1 MRDRRYYSVRTGK
14 NPYSDQLDLKM
25 LNRLIYTLYSDLDQ
39 KGYFQEAFGFECVDA
54 GRVEGKLGSD
64 IEGFMV
70 RKLRK
75 SGLWPIALKLKLDT
89 YSEDDLF
96 DILEFLYDYVSK
108 PIETEGAY
116 HRYSDC
122 GWHYNEFNQEAGR
135 RDFRNEINE
144 LLRDYGSGY
153 ELSEDGEIL
162 TLPEHGLVS
171 LLEADIPASDPEKI
185 EARINSAIHK
195 FRSRHSSPEDRRDA
209 IRDLADVLE
218 FLRPKLKE
226 VLTNKDEAD
235 LFNIANN
242 FAIRHHNA
250 DQKSLYDKRIWYS
263 WMFYFYLATIHAA
276 LRLIEKLAD

>member
-1 MRDRRYYSVRTGK
+1 MSDRRYYFVRTGK
-14 NPYSDQLDLKM
+14 NPNAGKFDLTM
-25 LNRLIYTLYSDLDQ
+25 LHALMQPLFKELVN

-54 GRVEGKLGSD
+54 GKVEGKLGSD

-75 SGLWPIALKLKLDT
+75 SGLWPIEFKLRNDL

-96 DILEFLYDYVSK
+96 DIVEFLYDYVSM
-108 PIETEGAY
+108 PIETEGSY
-116 HRYSDC
+116 HSYNGC
-122 GWHYNEFNQEAGR
+122 GWHYNEFDAEIGR
-135 RDFRNEINE
+135 REFRTEVNE
-144 LLRDYGSGY
+144 LLRDYASGY

-162 TLPEHGLVS
+162 NLPEHGFGT
-171 LLEADIPASDPEKI
+171 LLDASIPARDPEKI
-185 EARINSAIHK
+185 EARINAAIHK
-195 FRSRHSSPEDRRDA
+195 FRSRHSTSEDRRDA

-218 FLRPKLKE
+218 YLRPKIKE

-250 DQKSLYDKRIWYS
+250 DQKSDYDKPIWYS
-263 WMFYFYLATIHAA
+263 WIFYFYLATIHAA
-276 LRLIEKLAD
+276 LRLIEKHRV